1 MRRETTIFLTLF
13 LSTLLFASSY
23 LPNMRPVSAAVTSW
37 EETLPYPMED
47 HCTCSLVKTIDG
59 SYAIATTSYT
69 SVESSF
75 DFQFFKIS
83 SLGSVERSQSYGTQW
98 SDDASIIIQT
108 DDGGYAIGGLSSGR
122 NSAGDYQYEFLLI
135 KIGSSGE
142 KEWEKTFTQINQGAA
157 LLVKTDTGGFA
168 IAGSQENSDSTSS
181 ICLIKIDS
189 SGNTQWNKCY
199 PSGYTVYTRALINTA
214 DGGYAIASA
223 ASNDT
228 DTFSLMIVTD
238 SSGNSQWNKTYSG
251 NGENSP
257 SSIVQNSD
265 GGYTLAG
272 SIEQTAGTENSQANS
287 YSNDAWLLR
296 IDSSGNQQW
305 SQTYSQPNG
314 GMAADSLILTED
326 GGYAFA
332 GYVETDRPTMYS
344 GFETDFCLVK
354 LDSSGGVEWSK
365 TYGGERRNIA
375 NSLIQA
381 QDGGYLIAGTKD
393 NFGNEDLEYYV
404 MLVKTD
410 EQGEDSLTN
419 LNLKTSSLSPDLTPS
434 SNPNLW
440 STIENTVIFNGWILI
455 CIVIAVVASTV
466 IVAIVFVRKYKTKI
480 NPQAS

>member
-1 MRRETTIFLTLF
+1 VNLVIFQ
-13 LSTLLFASSY
+13 
-23 LPNMRPVSAAVTSW
+23 R
-37 EETLPYPMED
+37 
-47 HCTCSLVKTIDG
+47 
-59 SYAIATTSYT
+59 
-69 SVESSF
+69 
-75 DFQFFKIS
+75 
-83 SLGSVERSQSYGTQW
+83 
-98 SDDASIIIQT
+98 
-108 DDGGYAIGGLSSGR
+108 
-122 NSAGDYQYEFLLI
+122 
-135 KIGSSGE
+135 
-142 KEWEKTFTQINQGAA
+142 
-157 LLVKTDTGGFA
+157 
-168 IAGSQENSDSTSS
+168 
-181 ICLIKIDS
+181 
-189 SGNTQWNKCY
+189 
-199 PSGYTVYTRALINTA
+199 
-214 DGGYAIASA
+214 AIASA

-272 SIEQTAGTENSQANS
+272 FIEQTAGTENSQANS